1 MSVIGSVRGVARQMA
16 LVELCLVMCPIQRDW
31 FQGFT
36 VLYIF
41 THSAQTIFTRA
52 DFLGASKIVWVGVL
66 FDLTKGTISIRIV
79 CV

>member
-16 LVELCLVMCPIQRDW
+16 LVELCLVMCPIQRD
-31 FQGFT
+31 
-36 VLYIF
+36 YIF

-52 DFLGASKIVWVGVL
+52 DFLGGGTICWVGTPTL
-66 FDLTKGTISIRIV
+66 FDLTKGAISIRIV